1 MYLFF
6 DSSEFLCVGLLDEN
20 FEWLD
25 YKKLVTKK
33 NSEVFHGT
41 VFEMLNKHQLEIT
54 QMKGILQVAGPGS
67 YTGMRLSE
75 GMCQVLEWHKIP
87 IFSFTHFKVPEI
99 LGVEKGAWISEAF
112 KGEIFVYFWNQK
124 KSGTEL
130 MKKADRD
137 EAQILQKI
145 SDYYGPVYT
154 HYDSGVYDCL
164 FTGDLIRHRAPEIF
178 SYVIEHKLREP
189 PFYYRELEDE
199 FRPSLK

>member
-6 DSSEFLCVGLLDEN
+6 DSSEFLCVGLLDEH

-25 YKKLVTKK
+25 YKKLTTKK
-33 NSEVFHGT
+33 NSEIFHGT

-54 QMKGILQVAGPGS
+54 QLSGVLQVAGPGS

-75 GMCQVLEWHKIP
+75 GMCQVLEWHGIA
-87 IFSFTHFKVPEI
+87 IYSFTHFRIPEI

-112 KGEIFVYFWNQK
+112 KGELFVYHWNK
-124 KSGTEL
+124 DKSGTEL
-130 MKKADRD
+130 IKKGDRD
-137 EAQILQKI
+137 ESEILHKLQGQ
-145 SDYYGPVYT
+145 YGPVYT
-154 HYDSGVYDCL
+154 HYDLGLYDCL
-164 FTGDLIRHRAPEIF
+164 FTGEIMRHSSQQLFP
-178 SYVIEHKLREP
+178 YVVEHKLRDQ